1 MPELPEVET
10 IVRDLQEILPGA
22 TIKDLQVLRPN
33 VIRGSKTIFKEQLIG
48 KTFESIS
55 RRGKNIVANMG
66 SRLILVVN
74 LGMTGRLGLQQ
85 DDSLFTHPAIYFTL
99 NIGPT
104 LVYDDVRRFGKLNIY
119 NEQEWLDRSAQLGP
133 EPLSPDY
140 KHTDLH
146 EKLNS
151 SLSPIRSWLLDQKN
165 VVGVGNIYA
174 NESLHLSG
182 IHPQR
187 PANRITEKESQ
198 LLYKALRKILLSAIQ
213 NRGTTLRNYRDVS
226 GKGGN
231 NSTKLRIYGRH
242 GENCLGCSE
251 PVQRIVFSNRSAFFC
266 PSCQR

>member
-48 KTFESIS
+48 KTFDSIS

-104 LVYDDVRRFGKLNIY
+104 LVYDDVRRFGKLDIY

>member
-33 VIRGSKTIFKEQLIG
+33 VIRGSKTIFKEKLIG

-104 LVYDDVRRFGKLNIY
+104 LVYDDVRRFGKLDIY

-251 PVQRIVFSNRSAFFC
+251 QVQRIVFSNRSAFFC
-266 PSCQR
+266 PRCQR

>member
-104 LVYDDVRRFGKLNIY
+104 LVYDDVRRFGKLDIY

-242 GENCLGCSE
+242 GKNCLGCSE

>member
-48 KTFESIS
+48 KTFASIS

-104 LVYDDVRRFGKLNIY
+104 LVYDDVRRFGKLDIY